1 MKERLTHRQQGR
13 IESTITAAIVG
24 FILLL
29 ATINELVYWQMA
41 TASALGLWLMS
52 KHMGRIKH
60 RKKDADQ
67 SMRMAELS
75 KFADFGRISTG
86 LFHDLMAPLSAIV
99 MSLQEIERDTH
110 PDLPDL
116 RNQLERS
123 VMASKRMDQ
132 FMTAIKKR
140 IRSDDSRQA
149 FRADD
154 LVREA
159 VGLFRYKAMRE
170 NVTVSL
176 SSPQSLEMFGN
187 PLKFSQVIENL
198 LSNAIDAYANPG
210 IYTRRD
216 ILISLKK
223 KKARVQIRVEDW
235 GSGIETLVMPKIYN
249 PFFTTKS
256 RDAGTGLGLW
266 ITKEIVEN
274 EFQGSIRAHSAP
286 GQGTRFDVIM
296 ARQKRPS
303 QRGSAKIVL
312 WGE

>member
-1 MKERLTHRQQGR
+1 MH
-13 IESTITAAIVG
+13 
-24 FILLL
+24 
-29 ATINELVYWQMA
+29 
-41 TASALGLWLMS
+41 
-52 KHMGRIKH
+52 
-60 RKKDADQ
+60 
-67 SMRMAELS
+67 MAELS

-140 IRSDDSRQA
+140 IRSDDSRQV
-149 FRADD
+149 FKADD

-159 VGLFRYKAMRE
+159 IGLFRYKAMRE
-170 NVTVSL
+170 GVTASL
-176 SSPQSLEMFGN
+176 SSPQSLEIFGN
-187 PLKFSQVIENL
+187 PMKFSQVIENL
-198 LSNAIDAYANPG
+198 ISNAIDAYAHPG
-210 IYTRRD
+210 TYARRD
-216 ILISLKK
+216 IVISLKK

-235 GSGIETLVMPKIYN
+235 GSGIPPAVMPKIFE
-249 PFFTTKS
+249 PFFTTKP
-256 RDAGTGLGLW
+256 RDTGTGLGLW

-274 EFQGSIRAHSAP
+274 EFRGSIRAHSTP
-286 GQGTRFDVIM
+286 GRGTQFNVIM
-296 ARQKRPS
+296 ERQRASS
-303 QRGSAKIVL
+303 QRGSTKIVL